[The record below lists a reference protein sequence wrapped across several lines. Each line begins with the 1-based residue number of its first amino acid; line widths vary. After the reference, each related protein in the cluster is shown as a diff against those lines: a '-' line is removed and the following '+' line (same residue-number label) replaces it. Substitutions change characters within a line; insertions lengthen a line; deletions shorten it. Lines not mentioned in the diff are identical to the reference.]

1 MPANVFTST
10 QVVGNR
16 EDLIDKI
23 FRTSPTDTPF
33 VSRIS
38 RVDASSTWHEWQRDQ
53 LRAPN
58 PNNAAP
64 EGADATFAKQAPT
77 ERLGNRCQIFTDTF
91 SISGTQDAMDH
102 AGGPEVSRLK
112 AKKALEIKKDVE
124 AACIANAVQSIE
136 DSNGNRKLRGLNGW
150 IATNNNMGVGGV
162 APDPANNVA
171 PVAGTKRD
179 FDENSF
185 KDAILQAFTS
195 GGDIKF
201 AIMAPYLKQVAS
213 GFDGN
218 VVRNQ
223 DINGVARVTLNTAY
237 TFYGSDFGN
246 IEMVPNRTMANGIDD
261 NVYGI
266 DPDYWSVAT
275 LRGFETEELAKTG
288 DNTSFLMVTEL
299 TLQAGEERSSFAV
312 RDLNATAPVG
322 P

>member
-1 MPANVFTST
+1 MPANVFTTT

-23 FRTSPTDTPF
+23 FRTSPSDTPF

-38 RVDASSTWHEWQRDQ
+38 RVDAEAIWHEWQRDT
-53 LRAPN
+53 LRPPN
-58 PNNAAP
+58 PQNAAP

-91 SISGTQDAMDH
+91 SISGSQNAVRH
-102 AGGPEVSRLK
+102 AGGPEMARLK

-124 AACIANAVQSIE
+124 AACIANKVQAIE
-136 DSNGNRKLRGLNGW
+136 DANGNRMLRGLAGW
-150 IATNNNMGVGGV
+150 IATNNNLGAGGV
-162 APDPANNVA
+162 APDPLNNVP
-171 PVAGTKRD
+171 PVDGTKRD
-179 FDENSF
+179 FDELSF
-185 KDAILQAFTS
+185 KDAILQAYQN
-195 GGDIKF
+195 GGDVRF

-213 GFDGN
+213 GFEGN
-218 VVRNQ
+218 VVRQQ

-266 DPDYWSVAT
+266 DPDYWAVAT

-288 DNTSFLMVTEL
+288 DNDSFLMVTEL